1 MMTEQLFDFELSKIA
16 GGGAQEQFTAELKKI
31 ADNIL
36 DLNTEAKTK
45 RKLTM
50 DLVFIPN
57 DKRDAVQVEVAVK
70 SKLAPQVSVATTMLL
85 GRDMDTGMTALA
97 ELKSGVPGQTYFDP
111 DDSVQKTDTG
121 KPIDEVEAEYDSKE
135 SKDNVIDLQNQ
146 G

>member
-1 MMTEQLFDFELSKIA
+1 MAEQLFNFDLSKIA
-16 GGGAQEQFTAELKKI
+16 DGGAQEKFTTELQKV

-36 DLNTEAKTK
+36 DLNTESKTK
-45 RKLTM
+45 RKVTIDLT
-50 DLVFIPN
+50 FIPN
-57 DKRDAVQVEVAVK
+57 VKRDTVDVVVDVK
-70 SKLAPQVSVATTMLL
+70 SKLAPQVGVTTTMLL

-121 KPIDEVEAEYDSKE
+121 KPIDEVEAESDSKE
-135 SKDNVIDLQNQ
+135 SKGNVIDLQNQ

>member
-1 MMTEQLFDFELSKIA
+1 MGEQLFNFDLSKIA
-16 GGGAQEQFTAELKKI
+16 DGGAQEKFTTELQKV

-36 DLNTEAKTK
+36 DLNTESKTK
-45 RKLTM
+45 RKVTIDLT
-50 DLVFIPN
+50 FIPN
-57 DKRDAVQVEVAVK
+57 VKRDTVDVVVDVK
-70 SKLAPQVSVATTMLL
+70 SKLAPQVGVTTTMLL

-121 KPIDEVEAEYDSKE
+121 KPIDEVEAESDSKE
-135 SKDNVIDLQNQ
+135 SKGNVIDLQNQ